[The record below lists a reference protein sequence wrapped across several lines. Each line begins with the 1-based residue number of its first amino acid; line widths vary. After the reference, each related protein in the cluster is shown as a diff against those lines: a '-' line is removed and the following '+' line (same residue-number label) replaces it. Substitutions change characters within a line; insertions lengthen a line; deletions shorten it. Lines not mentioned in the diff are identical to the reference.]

1 MLGEKRYR
9 EAHAYCRSAL
19 EQDPDCADAFF
30 LLGIIN
36 YEHNQFERALKLFE
50 LALEKGHPEPGA
62 HVQAARCYIK
72 LTRPKQALM
81 HIDAAKKLQPWDGFT
96 LASVAAMLSALDR
109 HEEAV
114 TFHRLATSASP
125 HDPVNFFNLGS
136 SLQFVGDF
144 KGAKEAYR
152 TCLELAPQY
161 IPARAHLALISK
173 HSTEQNGLQELETAW
188 QQRHA
193 RDIEG
198 GLQLAHA
205 IAKVHEDLGDP
216 HAAMVWLD
224 RGKALVRQH
233 IPGRQ
238 AQDQANFEMVERQC
252 QFFNFN
258 VDGAPDGPI
267 FIVGLP
273 RTGTTLVDRIL
284 SSHSSIVS
292 AGERPEFGALFH
304 RAVEKIGPDA
314 LNDRG
319 TPHAPEINL
328 LEVGENYIESV
339 QAILNSTQ
347 RFTDKMPTNAFH
359 VPAILAALPNAR
371 VICLRR
377 NPADSVLSI
386 YRQLFAL
393 SALHYRCA
401 HSLEDLAQYV
411 VCFHDVVQTYKRQ
424 LPPSRFTLVDYETL
438 VEDPNGEIRR
448 LLEFSGLEFEQACL
462 DFQDN
467 SAPVG
472 TASLAQ
478 VRQPIYRSSVDR
490 WKRYQSELEPA
501 LEVLRKAGR
510 L

>member
-50 LALEKGHPEPGA
+50 L
-62 HVQAARCYIK
+62 
-72 LTRPKQALM
+72 
-81 HIDAAKKLQPWDGFT
+81 
-96 LASVAAMLSALDR
+96 
-109 HEEAV
+109 
-114 TFHRLATSASP
+114 ASP

-238 AQDQANFEMVERQC
+238 AQ
-252 QFFNFN
+252 
-258 VDGAPDGPI
+258 
-267 FIVGLP
+267 
-273 RTGTTLVDRIL
+273 DRIL